1 MKYLVFNAVVLSA
14 LGYLFVTEGRID
26 LPRFTADAPTVSTAP
41 VSAGATPLPEDPA
54 PPVMSPLAAQAAAPA
69 DAPAPT
75 QAPTPAAPQEGFSD
89 APSVETAADDAPI
102 APSED
107 AGVFTSPPTAS
118 VPLPDLPSVEP
129 VETLPETRMAAAPS
143 EETPVRLE
151 EGETLMSGPER
162 TRELDRLIEDM
173 ELFYIERIAR

>member
-41 VSAGATPLPEDPA
+41 VSAGATPLPEATA
-54 PPVMSPLAAQAAAPA
+54 PPVMSPLAAPAAAPA

-75 QAPTPAAPQEGFSD
+75 QAAPQEGFSD

-107 AGVFTSPPTAS
+107 AGVFTSPPAAS